1 MVIRDDEDE
10 ALDEPSRLFR
20 HKSNATES
28 EVHVMNTK
36 PSSMHL
42 PTEDVNGEPRE
53 AR

>member
-20 HKSNATES
+20 QNSNATES
-28 EVHVMNTK
+28 EVHVMTTE
-36 PSSMHL
+36 PSSIHP
-42 PTEDVNGEPRE
+42 PTEYANNEPRE